1 MEVTIEGLD
10 ELKRRLDTKRFE
22 AASKVAIGRCANEV
36 KVAAV
41 PYPDPGPWCLRGDYP
56 HRWYERLQG
65 ARWARKDGS
74 VGASK
79 VLSEKMQQKWY
90 ALTLDA
96 WSAKVAN
103 KASYAPWV
111 KGIDQAAAHAAH
123 GWKTLE
129 ADADALARKGV
140 FVRFYA
146 EEIDKVLGG
155 G

>member
-22 AASKVAIGRCANEV
+22 AASKVAIGLIARDVMAV
-36 KVAAV
+36 AKV
-41 PYPDPGPWCLRGDYP
+41 YPAEGPWCMPSAYP
-56 HRWYERLQG
+56 HRWWQRGKG
-65 ARWARKDGS
+65 ARWRHVDGTFG
-74 VGASK
+74 VGRPSERMQASGWSYR
-79 VLSEKMQQKWY
+79 VLDSWTSEVKN
-90 ALTLDA
+90 A
-96 WSAKVAN
+96 
-103 KASYAPWV
+103 ASYAPWV

-140 FVRFYA
+140 FVKFYA